1 MNKKNDNLKEID
13 IKEIKIQN
21 RQIEENN
28 NHSPIYFFGSEKFN
42 FLSSEQKQIKTTA
55 SKGKIVLGTLT
66 NFETIIS
73 ITTYFDEQSQ
83 RILIQTS
90 STDFVCFYINPN
102 SKKCF
107 NYHFKAE
114 KIHKIRSNLSN
125 AMILT
130 NKGNIYSLGTSHLF
144 SELPFTDPENC
155 QETIPRKV
163 TFFEEKKLFIKDI
176 VLGGITNY
184 YLCSDNKLYGSG
196 QNQYGQLGKDAP
208 TDHILPIELFQNIER
223 IFSNKF
229 SRSLYFAKTTSNKIY
244 VCGKNNWKFYKILKK
259 SKEIPYIEVPNVYK
273 KSVKKIIDSTYHS
286 LLLTNNGQLYSSG
299 KRVYNGFKISTIA
312 YKKIT
317 YFRNIII
324 QQVETGPECTLVLSN
339 QNKFYYW
346 GNFFKVSQLNSRE
359 LKQVDQIPQIL
370 IPDIKPFYSS
380 INIFCGVDSNFIY
393 QSKCENPLII
403 DFEHLFK
410 MQLITDVEFKN
421 TSIKSHKLFLELRL
435 KKNIEQIVNVL
446 NNYSEK
452 KILIF
457 LNWIYTGSI
466 QNLSL
471 IESIYQKIQKDFK
484 NVKSFKQDIALLYND
499 NETKDFSIIIKNC
512 KVVNSKGKR
521 KGGKEKKREEEEEEN
536 ENENDDE
543 DEKEEEK
550 EEEKENSNKNENLMI
565 KKDSSKVS
573 ENDEKDTKNLEKK
586 ENVDEFDDVKII
598 KIHKLILVARSG
610 LFRALFEFKDQIN
623 EINDYSGKSFEC
635 LNIFFN
641 FLYTQKLE
649 IPNNKKKFQ
658 IISELE
664 DIADYFQLNEYSLLT
679 HQLEQIKCNLKLIKL
694 NKNLKIK
701 TAPIHKYMI

>member
-21 RQIEENN
+21 QQIEENN

-42 FLSSEQKQIKTTA
+42 FLSSGQKQIKTTA

-102 SKKCF
+102 SIKCF

-130 NKGNIYSLGTSHLF
+130 NKGNVYSLGTSHLF

-155 QETIPRKV
+155 KETIPR
-163 TFFEEKKLFIKDI
+163 
-176 VLGGITNY
+176 
-184 YLCSDNKLYGSG
+184 
-196 QNQYGQLGKDAP
+196 QLGKDAP

-393 QSKCENPLII
+393 QSKCENPLIM
-403 DFEHLFK
+403 DFQHLFK

-435 KKNIEQIVNVL
+435 KKNIEQIVDVL

-521 KGGKEKKREEEEEEN
+521 KGGKEKKREEEEEEEEEN

-573 ENDEKDTKNLEKK
+573 ENDEKDTKNHEKK

-610 LFRALFEFKDQIN
+610 LFRALFEFKDQIT